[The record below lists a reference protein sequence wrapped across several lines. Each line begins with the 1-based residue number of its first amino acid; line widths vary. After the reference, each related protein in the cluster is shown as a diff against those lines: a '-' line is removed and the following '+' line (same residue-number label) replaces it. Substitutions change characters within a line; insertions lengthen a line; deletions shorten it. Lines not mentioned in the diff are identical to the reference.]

1 MPGLPVGSAVDVARR
16 TLDIQVR
23 AMREVG
29 DVVRF
34 VVGPPGAVYPWAT
47 HRPFGGG
54 PRTCIGAHFA
64 LLESLTV
71 LAAVLDGYRL
81 ETPDRPIP
89 VVPKITLH
97 PARPVE
103 ARLTAI

>member
-1 MPGLPVGSAVDVARR
+1 VVPLRR
-16 TLDIQVR
+16 R
-23 AMREVG
+23 
-29 DVVRF
+29 
-34 VVGPPGAVYPWAT
+34 
-47 HRPFGGG
+47 

-97 PARPVE
+97 PAGPVE
-103 ARLTAI
+103 ARLTAL